1 MNLLHGCRTG
11 MLLNATDKADKQQA
25 SVQQMLSPSIND
37 NAMYAI
43 ALLLRII
50 HLGKW
55 CTCRC
60 IRQEVSNLSRHVP
73 QYKQIYLHIPGDL
86 KIIKLRHISHPCS
99 VEVSNINLKSIPRK
113 M

>member
-1 MNLLHGCRTG
+1 MNLLHGCRSR

-43 ALLLRII
+43 TLLLRKM
-50 HLGKW
+50 HPGEW
-55 CTCRC
+55 CICRC

-86 KIIKLRHISHPCS
+86 KIIKLRHISHPCC